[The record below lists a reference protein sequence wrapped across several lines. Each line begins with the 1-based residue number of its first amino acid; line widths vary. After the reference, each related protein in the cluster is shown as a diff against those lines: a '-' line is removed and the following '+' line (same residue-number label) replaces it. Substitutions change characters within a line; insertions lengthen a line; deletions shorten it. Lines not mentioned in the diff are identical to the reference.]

1 MAKKTSVKRVSD
13 KSKGKEIEKK
23 LIKDLRSPKKT
34 SPKKKINKNVS
45 TKTATKTRVKAKV
58 KVKVEKNTKRTKA
71 KVEVEKKTKKTIIP
85 KKTEAKKKIKKIT
98 SPGPIKK
105 KTLSKIKDKILPKSV
120 KETGTKKI
128 AEKPLRKVKVKV
140 EAKTKTQ
147 IKTKTKAEA
156 EAEVKVGRKGKPET
170 KIRKIASKIEKKV
183 PAEKTKKI
191 PSKKPVKKTSEK
203 AKVEDKIAVRKK
215 TKAKPGERVKKVIV
229 QVQEKALP
237 AAVKEIEARRPVKE
251 EAKAKVEVQVKAKE
265 KEKEKEKVTPSIE
278 EKIPLIP
285 QEEMPSEYGENDI
298 TLMIVD
304 PYKLFAF
311 WEVRE
316 DTLKI
321 FKGDLQIRLYDITG
335 VDFSKND
342 ANSYLDLPVT
352 ERMGRTY
359 IDAVPEK
366 EFIADIGIVYEG
378 IFITIAR
385 SNIVSTPRA
394 SVSEGEGL
402 LPPKLYETGIRIGY

>member
-23 LIKDLRSPKKT
+23 LIKDLRSPEKT
-34 SPKKKINKNVS
+34 FPKKKINKNVS
-45 TKTATKTRVKAKV
+45 RKTTLKVRVKT
-58 KVKVEKNTKRTKA
+58 EKKTDKA
-71 KVEVEKKTKKTIIP
+71 KGKTKDEVEKKTKKRLIL
-85 KKTEAKKKIKKIT
+85 KKDEGKAKTGKVA
-98 SPGPIKK
+98 PARLIKK
-105 KTLSKIKDKILPKSV
+105 KTAAKREEKILPESAK
-120 KETGTKKI
+120 KPRTKKI
-128 AEKPLRKVKVKV
+128 ADKPLRKVKV
-140 EAKTKTQ
+140 E
-147 IKTKTKAEA
+147 TKTKAKIKA
-156 EAEVKVGRKGKPET
+156 KVEVKAERKEKPEK
-170 KIRKIASKIEKKV
+170 KIRKTASKIGKKV

-191 PSKKPVKKTSEK
+191 PPKKPVKKTSEK
-203 AKVEDKIAVRKK
+203 VKVEDKITVKKK
-215 TKAKPGERVKKVIV
+215 TKAKPEKTVKKVIAK
-229 QVQEKALP
+229 VQEKAFP
-237 AAVKEIEARRPVKE
+237 AGVKEIEARKPVK
-251 EAKAKVEVQVKAKE
+251 AAMKE
-265 KEKEKEKVTPSIE
+265 KEEVKVSPSIE

-285 QEEMPSEYGENDI
+285 LEGMPSEYGENEI

-304 PYKLFAF
+304 PYKLFTF
-311 WEVRE
+311 WEVSE

-321 FKGDLQIRLYDITG
+321 FKGDLKIRLYDITG
-335 VDFSKND
+335 VDFDKSD

-352 ERMGRTY
+352 ERIGRTY

-378 IFITIAR
+378 IFIAIAR

>member
-1 MAKKTSVKRVSD
+1 M
-13 KSKGKEIEKK
+13 
-23 LIKDLRSPKKT
+23 
-34 SPKKKINKNVS
+34 
-45 TKTATKTRVKAKV
+45 KA
-58 KVKVEKNTKRTKA
+58 
-71 KVEVEKKTKKTIIP
+71 
-85 KKTEAKKKIKKIT
+85 
-98 SPGPIKK
+98 
-105 KTLSKIKDKILPKSV
+105 
-120 KETGTKKI
+120 
-128 AEKPLRKVKVKV
+128 
-140 EAKTKTQ
+140 
-147 IKTKTKAEA
+147 
-156 EAEVKVGRKGKPET
+156 
-170 KIRKIASKIEKKV
+170 
-183 PAEKTKKI
+183 
-191 PSKKPVKKTSEK
+191 
-203 AKVEDKIAVRKK
+203 
-215 TKAKPGERVKKVIV
+215 
-229 QVQEKALP
+229 
-237 AAVKEIEARRPVKE
+237 KE
-251 EAKAKVEVQVKAKE
+251 EAKVQVKAKE
-265 KEKEKEKVTPSIE
+265 KATPSIE

-285 QEEMPSEYGENDI
+285 LEEMPSEYGENDI

-335 VDFSKND
+335 VDFGKRD

-352 ERMGRTY
+352 ERIGRTY

-366 EFIADIGIVYEG
+366 EFIADVGIVYEG

>member
-58 KVKVEKNTKRTKA
+58 KVKAEKNTKRTKA

-140 EAKTKTQ
+140 EAKV
-147 IKTKTKAEA
+147 KTKIKAKAESK
-156 EAEVKVGRKGKPET
+156 EKPEK
-170 KIRKIASKIEKKV
+170 KIRKTASKIGKKV

-251 EAKAKVEVQVKAKE
+251 EAKAKVEVQVKA
-265 KEKEKEKVTPSIE
+265 KEKEKVTPSIE

>member
-34 SPKKKINKNVS
+34 SPKKKINKNLS
-45 TKTATKTRVKAKV
+45 SKTIPKVRVKTKAKAEAKV
-58 KVKVEKNTKRTKA
+58 
-71 KVEVEKKTKKTIIP
+71 KVEVEKKTKKKIIL
-85 KKTEAKKKIKKIT
+85 KKKDEGKTKTEKVA
-98 SPGPIKK
+98 PARLIKK
-105 KTLSKIKDKILPKSV
+105 KTAAKRKEKILPKSV
-120 KETGTKKI
+120 KETGAKKI
-128 AEKPLRKVKVKV
+128 AEKPLRKVKTKIK
-140 EAKTKTQ
+140 AKTKAKVERKEKTEKK
-147 IKTKTKAEA
+147 IKKT
-156 EAEVKVGRKGKPET
+156 
-170 KIRKIASKIEKKV
+170 ASKIGKKV

-191 PSKKPVKKTSEK
+191 PPKKPAKKPTEK
-203 AKVEDKIAVRKK
+203 VKVEDKIAVKKK
-215 TKAKPGERVKKVIV
+215 TKAKPEKTVKKIIAK
-229 QVQEKALP
+229 VQEKALP
-237 AAVKEIEARRPVKE
+237 AEAKEIEARRPVKAAIWAKE
-251 EAKAKVEVQVKAKE
+251 ETKEKVKVEVKEKIREKVKAP
-265 KEKEKEKVTPSIE
+265 PSIE
-278 EKIPLIP
+278 QKIPLIP
-285 QEEMPSEYGENDI
+285 SEEMPSEYGENEI

-335 VDFSKND
+335 VDFNKSD

-352 ERMGRTY
+352 ERIGRTY

>member
-45 TKTATKTRVKAKV
+45 RKTSPKV
-58 KVKVEKNTKRTKA
+58 KVKAKA
-71 KVEVEKKTKKTIIP
+71 KVEVEKKTKKRIIL
-85 KKTEAKKKIKKIT
+85 KKKDEGKAKT
-98 SPGPIKK
+98 GKAAPARLIKK
-105 KTLSKIKDKILPKSV
+105 KTAAKREEKILPESPK
-120 KETGTKKI
+120 KTRTKKVP
-128 AEKPLRKVKVKV
+128 EKPLRKVKV
-140 EAKTKTQ
+140 EAKVKTE
-147 IKTKTKAEA
+147 TKTKAKA
-156 EAEVKVGRKGKPET
+156 KIEVKAKRKEIPEK
-170 KIRKIASKIEKKV
+170 KIRKTASKIGEKV
-183 PAEKTKKI
+183 PAEKTKKA
-191 PSKKPVKKTSEK
+191 PPKKPIKKIAEK
-203 AKVEDKIAVRKK
+203 VKVEDKIAVKKK
-215 TKAKPGERVKKVIV
+215 TKAKPEKTVKKVIAK
-229 QVQEKALP
+229 VQEKALP
-237 AAVKEIEARRPVKE
+237 TAAKDIEARRLVKAAMKAKE
-251 EAKAKVEVQVKAKE
+251 EAKVQVKAKE
-265 KEKEKEKVTPSIE
+265 KATPSIE

-285 QEEMPSEYGENDI
+285 LEEMPSEYGENDI

-335 VDFSKND
+335 VDFGKRD

-352 ERMGRTY
+352 ERIGRTY

-366 EFIADIGIVYEG
+366 EFIADVGIVYEG

>member
-58 KVKVEKNTKRTKA
+58 KVKAEKNTKRTKA

-140 EAKTKTQ
+140 EAKV
-147 IKTKTKAEA
+147 KTKIKAKAERN
-156 EAEVKVGRKGKPET
+156 EKPEK
-170 KIRKIASKIEKKV
+170 KIRKTASKIGKKV

-251 EAKAKVEVQVKAKE
+251 EAKAKVEVQVKA
-265 KEKEKEKVTPSIE
+265 KEKEKVTPSIE

>member
-1 MAKKTSVKRVSD
+1 MAKKISVKRVSD

-34 SPKKKINKNVS
+34 SPPKKLNKNVS
-45 TKTATKTRVKAKV
+45 TKTAPKIRVKAK
-58 KVKVEKNTKRTKA
+58 TDTKA
-71 KVEVEKKTKKTIIP
+71 KVKVEVEKKTKKKIIL
-85 KKTEAKKKIKKIT
+85 KKTETKKKINKIT
-98 SPGPIKK
+98 SPGLIKK
-105 KTLSKIKDKILPKSV
+105 KTAVKREEKILPKSV

-128 AEKPLRKVKVKV
+128 AEKPLRKVNV
-140 EAKTKTQ
+140 EAE
-147 IKTKTKAEA
+147 TKTKAKA
-156 EAEVKVGRKGKPET
+156 KAKAEVKVERKGKPET
-170 KIRKIASKIEKKV
+170 KIRKIASKIGEKV
-183 PAEKTKKI
+183 PTEKTKKI
-191 PSKKPVKKTSEK
+191 PLKKPVKKTSEK
-203 AKVEDKIAVRKK
+203 VKVEDKIAVKKK
-215 TKAKPGERVKKVIV
+215 TKTRPGKTVKKVV
-229 QVQEKALP
+229 ARVQEKALP
-237 AAVKEIEARRPVKE
+237 AAVKEMEARRPVKAAIWEKE
-251 EAKAKVEVQVKAKE
+251 EAKEKVKV
-265 KEKEKEKVTPSIE
+265 KVTPSIE

-285 QEEMPSEYGENDI
+285 LEEMPSEYGENDI